1 MNFLMV
7 LLIMVL
13 AVLLADIIAHFIP
26 VIATPIIQIALGA
39 AISFIPIAS
48 HFHIGHEYFHLI
60 FIAPL
65 AYFGGMEINKKQIW
79 KMKGSIANMAI
90 VLLAITGIVV
100 APILHSLVPS
110 IAVVVGL
117 ALMAALGPT
126 DHIAVDA
133 VERHSNIPERLMELL
148 KSESIFAE
156 VTSVILFQ
164 TFLSAVGGGH
174 IHPGHMGLEFLRL
187 AGGGILVGGI
197 LAFIKLIVVRFI
209 TAHGIKQ
216 TALHTLI
223 GVVFPFFAYIVAER
237 FEVSGVVAIFTAGII
252 STFEYKKGS
261 SQSARLDLGAEH
273 VWEFLSFTLD
283 GMIFVSLG
291 MQVPHI
297 VEELVSGHM
306 EIRAGLAVAVI
317 LIISGVIFGVRYLWS
332 LLTLPKYS
340 YEEDNISRPRAALL
354 FSMSG
359 ARGAIT
365 WAAIGSIPAVLANGL
380 KFPHHE
386 LITVVSMGVIIVSIL
401 VSYIVLPIIAPVHKS
416 RLTDDELD
424 IINVRILN
432 NVAKQLQKEATSENK
447 VESSVVI
454 YRYRDRADD
463 IQTTIKNAAHVDD
476 DLDSIARKIVE
487 WNIENVEKLRAEGKI
502 SEKTADFVIHDFDRN
517 RNARV
522 RRSITG
528 AAFSNLFGRQKIKA
542 AARSNDADKFLTIAI
557 SNTEYVLDK
566 LNELKKIE
574 YTPAVQ
580 QAIDKYQFRLSGLK
594 YTNNTHNLKEINKDV
609 LAEIEER
616 AIEIERELIQDE
628 YEEGNLTYDKSKELK
643 ANLAF
648 LELDE

>member
-1 MNFLMV
+1 MC
-7 LLIMVL
+7 
-13 AVLLADIIAHFIP
+13 
-26 VIATPIIQIALGA
+26 
-39 AISFIPIAS
+39 
-48 HFHIGHEYFHLI
+48 
-60 FIAPL
+60 
-65 AYFGGMEINKKQIW
+65 
-79 KMKGSIANMAI
+79 
-90 VLLAITGIVV
+90 
-100 APILHSLVPS
+100 
-110 IAVVVGL
+110 
-117 ALMAALGPT
+117 
-126 DHIAVDA
+126 
-133 VERHSNIPERLMELL
+133 
-148 KSESIFAE
+148 
-156 VTSVILFQ
+156 
-164 TFLSAVGGGH
+164 
-174 IHPGHMGLEFLRL
+174 
-187 AGGGILVGGI
+187 
-197 LAFIKLIVVRFI
+197 
-209 TAHGIKQ
+209 
-216 TALHTLI
+216 
-223 GVVFPFFAYIVAER
+223 
-237 FEVSGVVAIFTAGII
+237 
-252 STFEYKKGS
+252 
-261 SQSARLDLGAEH
+261 
-273 VWEFLSFTLD
+273 
-283 GMIFVSLG
+283 
-291 MQVPHI
+291 
-297 VEELVSGHM
+297 
-306 EIRAGLAVAVI
+306 IRD
-317 LIISGVIFGVRYLWS
+317 R
-332 LLTLPKYS
+332 LTLPKYS